1 MHFITGGSFAG
12 KRNWALNFY
21 QLTKKSDCLQLFN
34 FYSEDTKLADADQWK
49 KPIMMLEGLE
59 YLIKQKLDAMEMEE
73 VLRHFRQLFQEFI
86 HWEKQGEHRQVIIIG
101 SDITK
106 GIVPMEKRDREWRD
120 AAGWVYQEAV
130 RNAVRADIIWYG
142 INETLKQGKE
152 GM

>member
-21 QLTKKSDCLQLFN
+21 RLTKKSDCLQLFN
-34 FYSEDTKLADADQWK
+34 FYSEDTKLADVDQWK

-73 VLRHFRQLFQEFI
+73 VLRHFRQLFQELI
-86 HWEKQGEHRQVIIIG
+86 QWEKQDEHRQVIIIG

-130 RNAVRADIIWYG
+130 RNAARADIIWYG
-142 INETLKQGKE
+142 INETLKQEKE